1 MSFINYNSIWKI
13 QHIRDGKVI
22 WEDEKKNSLTQ
33 EGAEAFLETFFRNN
47 ATYAPTEF
55 SVRVCNYTPSIL
67 STLNSILNEPT
78 TGGYTA
84 QLLERSTTGFPTKD
98 ITSGGNYRL
107 TSKIISFTASGADI
121 GTVTNAYMSTTSGN
135 LGKLIAF
142 RSLSMT
148 RTIKDGDTLTLQIKI
163 DLG

>member
-13 QHIRDGKVI
+13 QHIRDNKVI

-47 ATYAPTEF
+47 SSYAPTEF
-55 SVRVCNYTPSIL
+55 YIRLCNYTPSII
-67 STLNSILNEPT
+67 STLSSISNEPT
-78 TGGYTA
+78 TGGYAA
-84 QLLERSTTGFPTKD
+84 QLLERSTIGFPTKD

-121 GTVTNAYMSTTSGN
+121 GTVTNAYIGTTSN
-135 LGKLIAF
+135 NTGKLIAF
-142 RSLSMT
+142 RALSMS
-148 RTIKDGDTLTLQIKI
+148 RMIKDGDTMTIQIKI

>member
-13 QHIRDGKVI
+13 QHIRDSKVI

-33 EGAEAFLETFFRNN
+33 EGAEALLETFFRNN
-47 ATYAPTEF
+47 TSYAPTQF
-55 SVRVCNYTPSIL
+55 YVRLCNYTPSII
-67 STLNSILNEPT
+67 STLATITGEPA
-78 TGGYTA
+78 TGGYTP
-84 QLLERSTTGFPTKD
+84 QLLERSSTGFPTKD

-121 GTVTNAYMSTTSGN
+121 GTVTNAYLATTSDN
-135 LGKLIAF
+135 SGKLIAF
-142 RSLSMT
+142 RALSMS
-148 RTIKDGDTLTLQIKI
+148 RTVKSGDTMTIQIKI